1 MNRRVIVRT
10 GPRFSSGAC
19 SPVPGRRPLKEERT
33 GKYMSGVWAET
44 DSRQGMKPYKYY
56 TMYYAKQKIYET
68 PQLSMQC
75 VSAETGFA
83 ASEQTYS
90 GACDTDSLSEKTY
103 EW

>member
-1 MNRRVIVRT
+1 
-10 GPRFSSGAC
+10 
-19 SPVPGRRPLKEERT
+19 
-33 GKYMSGVWAET
+33 
-44 DSRQGMKPYKYY
+44 
-56 TMYYAKQKIYET
+56 MYYAKQKLYET
-68 PQLSMQC
+68 PQVSLQC